1 MESLLNALPWVAG
14 GLFLVLLLA
23 VLRRPLGWLGRLA
36 VRTGAGL
43 GVLWLLRWPGSLLG
57 LHLGVNL
64 TNALVLGALGLPG
77 FGLLAA
83 LEWMLAP

>member
-23 VLRRPLGWLGRLA
+23 VLRKPLGWLGRLA

-43 GVLWLLRWPGSLLG
+43 GVLWLLSWTGGVLG
-57 LHLGVNL
+57 LRLGVNL
-64 TNALVLGALGLPG
+64 SNALVLGALGAPG
-77 FGLLAA
+77 FGLLVA
-83 LEWMLAP
+83 LEWMLAA